1 MNREM
6 DALPQLGLRLLGIT
20 VFTQAG
26 IVVTGALVR
35 LTGSGL
41 GCPTWPRC
49 TADSYTPE
57 ISQIEGFHKWIEFGN
72 RLLTFVVAIAAIASL
87 VYVIRQK
94 IKGLNIPGRFVF
106 LAAIPFLGTIAQA
119 ILGGITVLM
128 KLNPY
133 TVTAHFLLSIVIIYF
148 SVLNRIIAEFPAIIY
163 KSANQNILARLLLL
177 VGSIVIFLGVITTGS
192 GPHAGDEVAQRFSV
206 DTQIV
211 AWLHA
216 DMVWLFTGLIIAS
229 YFVNRNL
236 WLYKLTITVFLQMV
250 VGYSQWFTD
259 LPWGL
264 VAIHVALA
272 VTLWVFLVKYVSL
285 VGRVQ

>member
-1 MNREM
+1 MKI
-6 DALPQLGLRLLGIT
+6 ATISATGLRLLGLV
-20 VFTQAG
+20 VFSQAA

-41 GCPTWPRC
+41 GCPTWPQC
-49 TADSYTPE
+49 AADSFVPVE
-57 ISQIEGFHKWIEFGN
+57 SQVEGFHKWIEFGN
-72 RLLTFVVAIAAIASL
+72 RLLTFVVFAIAILSFAYLLYQRRKRRSL
-87 VYVIRQK
+87 PKNVLK
-94 IKGLNIPGRFVF
+94 
-106 LAAIPFLGTIAQA
+106 LAAIPVLGTIAQA
-119 ILGGITVLM
+119 ILGGITVLTD
-128 KLNPY
+128 LNPY
-133 TVTAHFLLSIVIIYF
+133 TVAAHFLLSIVIIYF

-192 GPHAGDEVAQRFSV
+192 GPHAGDEVAQRFSI

-259 LPWGL
+259 LPWAL

-285 VGRVQ
+285 VGRIQ

>member
-1 MNREM
+1 MKI
-6 DALPQLGLRLLGIT
+6 ATISASGLRLLGLV
-20 VFTQAG
+20 VFSQAA

-41 GCPTWPRC
+41 GCPTWPQC
-49 TADSYTPE
+49 AADSFVPVE
-57 ISQIEGFHKWIEFGN
+57 SQVEGFHKWIEFGN
-72 RLLTFVVAIAAIASL
+72 RLLTFVVFAIATLSFAYLLYQRRKRRSL
-87 VYVIRQK
+87 PKNVLK
-94 IKGLNIPGRFVF
+94 
-106 LAAIPFLGTIAQA
+106 LAAIPVLGTIAQA
-119 ILGGITVLM
+119 ILGGITVLTD
-128 KLNPY
+128 LNPY
-133 TVTAHFLLSIVIIYF
+133 TVAAHFLLSIVIIYF

-192 GPHAGDEVAQRFSV
+192 GPHAGDEVAQRFSI

-236 WLYKLTITVFLQMV
+236 WLYKLTITVLLQMV

-259 LPWGL
+259 LPWAL
-264 VAIHVALA
+264 VAMHVALA

>member
-1 MNREM
+1 MKI
-6 DALPQLGLRLLGIT
+6 ATISATGLRLLGL
-20 VFTQAG
+20 VAFSQAA

-41 GCPTWPRC
+41 GCPTWPQC
-49 TADSYTPE
+49 AADSFVPVE
-57 ISQIEGFHKWIEFGN
+57 SQVEGFHKWIEFGN
-72 RLLTFVVAIAAIASL
+72 RLLTFVVFAISILSFAYLLYQRRKRRSL
-87 VYVIRQK
+87 PKNVLK
-94 IKGLNIPGRFVF
+94 
-106 LAAIPFLGTIAQA
+106 LAAIPVLGTIAQA
-119 ILGGITVLM
+119 ILGGITVLTD
-128 KLNPY
+128 LNPY
-133 TVTAHFLLSIVIIYF
+133 TVAAHFLLSIVIIYF

-192 GPHAGDEVAQRFSV
+192 GPHAGDEVAQRFSI

>member
-1 MNREM
+1 MKI
-6 DALPQLGLRLLGIT
+6 ATISATGLRLLGLV
-20 VFTQAG
+20 VFSQAV

-41 GCPTWPRC
+41 GCPTWPQC
-49 TADSYTPE
+49 AADSFVPVE
-57 ISQIEGFHKWIEFGN
+57 SQVEGFHTWIEFGN
-72 RLLTFVVAIAAIASL
+72 RLLTFVVFAIAILSFAYLLYQRRKRRSL
-87 VYVIRQK
+87 PKNVLK
-94 IKGLNIPGRFVF
+94 
-106 LAAIPFLGTIAQA
+106 LAAIPVLVTIAQA
-119 ILGGITVLM
+119 ILGGITVLTD
-128 KLNPY
+128 LNPY
-133 TVTAHFLLSIVIIYF
+133 TVAAHFLLSIVIIYF

-192 GPHAGDEVAQRFSV
+192 GPHAGDEVAQRFSI

-236 WLYKLTITVFLQMV
+236 WLYKLTITVLLQMV

-259 LPWGL
+259 LPWAL

>member
-1 MNREM
+1 MKI
-6 DALPQLGLRLLGIT
+6 ATISATGLRLLGLV
-20 VFTQAG
+20 VFSQAA

-41 GCPTWPRC
+41 GCPTWPQC
-49 TADSYTPE
+49 AADSFVPVE
-57 ISQIEGFHKWIEFGN
+57 SQVEGFHKWIEFGN
-72 RLLTFVVAIAAIASL
+72 RLLTFVVFAIAILSFAYLLYQRRKRRSL
-87 VYVIRQK
+87 PKNVLK
-94 IKGLNIPGRFVF
+94 
-106 LAAIPFLGTIAQA
+106 LAAIPVLGTIAQA
-119 ILGGITVLM
+119 ILGGITVLTD
-128 KLNPY
+128 LNPY
-133 TVTAHFLLSIVIIYF
+133 TVAAHFLLSIVIIYF

-192 GPHAGDEVAQRFSV
+192 GPHAGDEVAQRFSI

-236 WLYKLTITVFLQMV
+236 WLYKLTITVLLQMV

-259 LPWGL
+259 LPWAL

-272 VTLWVFLVKYVSL
+272 VTLWVFIVKYVSL

>member
-1 MNREM
+1 MKI
-6 DALPQLGLRLLGIT
+6 ATISATGLRLLGLV
-20 VFTQAG
+20 VFSQAA

-41 GCPTWPRC
+41 GCPTWPQC
-49 TADSYTPE
+49 AADSFVPVE
-57 ISQIEGFHKWIEFGN
+57 SQVEGFHKWIEFGN
-72 RLLTFVVAIAAIASL
+72 RLLTFVVFAIAILSFTYLLYQRRKRRSL
-87 VYVIRQK
+87 PKNVLK
-94 IKGLNIPGRFVF
+94 
-106 LAAIPFLGTIAQA
+106 LAAIPVLGTIAQA
-119 ILGGITVLM
+119 ILGGITVLTD
-128 KLNPY
+128 LNPY
-133 TVTAHFLLSIVIIYF
+133 TVAAHFLLSIVIIYF

-192 GPHAGDEVAQRFSV
+192 GPHAGDEVAQRFSI

-236 WLYKLTITVFLQMV
+236 WLYKLTITVLLQMV

-259 LPWGL
+259 LPWAL

>member
-1 MNREM
+1 MKI
-6 DALPQLGLRLLGIT
+6 ATISATGLRLLGLV
-20 VFTQAG
+20 VFSQAA

-41 GCPTWPRC
+41 GCPTWPQC
-49 TADSYTPE
+49 AADSFVPVE
-57 ISQIEGFHKWIEFGN
+57 SQVEGFHKWIEFGN
-72 RLLTFVVAIAAIASL
+72 RLLTFVVFAISILSFAYLLYQRRKRRSL
-87 VYVIRQK
+87 PKNVLK
-94 IKGLNIPGRFVF
+94 
-106 LAAIPFLGTIAQA
+106 LAAIPVLGTIAQA
-119 ILGGITVLM
+119 ILGGITVLTD
-128 KLNPY
+128 LNPY
-133 TVTAHFLLSIVIIYF
+133 TVAAHFLLSIVIIYF

-192 GPHAGDEVAQRFSV
+192 GPHAGDEVAQRFSI

-259 LPWGL
+259 LPWAL

>member
-1 MNREM
+1 MKI
-6 DALPQLGLRLLGIT
+6 ATISATGLRLLGLV
-20 VFTQAG
+20 VFSQAA

-41 GCPTWPRC
+41 GCPTWPQC
-49 TADSYTPE
+49 AADSFVPVE
-57 ISQIEGFHKWIEFGN
+57 SQVEGFHKWIEFGN
-72 RLLTFVVAIAAIASL
+72 RLLTFVVFAIAILSFAYLLYQRRKRRSL
-87 VYVIRQK
+87 PKNVLK
-94 IKGLNIPGRFVF
+94 
-106 LAAIPFLGTIAQA
+106 LAAIPVLGTIAQA
-119 ILGGITVLM
+119 ILGGITVLTD
-128 KLNPY
+128 LNPY
-133 TVTAHFLLSIVIIYF
+133 TVAAHFLLSIVIIYF

-192 GPHAGDEVAQRFSV
+192 GPHAGDEVAQRFSI

-236 WLYKLTITVFLQMV
+236 WLYKLTITVLLQMV

-259 LPWGL
+259 LPWAL

>member
-1 MNREM
+1 MKI
-6 DALPQLGLRLLGIT
+6 ATISATGLRLLGLV
-20 VFTQAG
+20 VFSQAA

-41 GCPTWPRC
+41 GCPTWPQC
-49 TADSYTPE
+49 AADSFVPVE
-57 ISQIEGFHKWIEFGN
+57 SQVEGFHKWIEFGN
-72 RLLTFVVAIAAIASL
+72 RLLTFVVFAIAILSFAYLLYQRRKRRSL
-87 VYVIRQK
+87 PKNVLK
-94 IKGLNIPGRFVF
+94 
-106 LAAIPFLGTIAQA
+106 LAAIPVLGTIAQA
-119 ILGGITVLM
+119 ILGGITVLTD
-128 KLNPY
+128 LNPY
-133 TVTAHFLLSIVIIYF
+133 TVAAHFLLSIVIIYF

-192 GPHAGDEVAQRFSV
+192 GPHAGDEVAQRFSI

-229 YFVNRNL
+229 YFINRNL
-236 WLYKLTITVFLQMV
+236 WLYKLTITVLLQMV

-259 LPWGL
+259 LPWAL

>member
-1 MNREM
+1 MKI
-6 DALPQLGLRLLGIT
+6 ATISATGLRLLGLV
-20 VFTQAG
+20 VFSQAA

-41 GCPTWPRC
+41 GCPTWPQC
-49 TADSYTPE
+49 AADSFVPVE
-57 ISQIEGFHKWIEFGN
+57 SQVEGFHKWIEFGN
-72 RLLTFVVAIAAIASL
+72 RLLTFVVFAISILSFAYLLYQRRKRRSL
-87 VYVIRQK
+87 PKNVLK
-94 IKGLNIPGRFVF
+94 
-106 LAAIPFLGTIAQA
+106 LAAIPVLGTIAQA
-119 ILGGITVLM
+119 ILGGITVLTD
-128 KLNPY
+128 LNPY
-133 TVTAHFLLSIVIIYF
+133 TVAAHFLLSIVIIYF

-163 KSANQNILARLLLL
+163 KSANQNFLARLLLL

-192 GPHAGDEVAQRFSV
+192 GPHAGDEVAQRFSI

-259 LPWGL
+259 LPWAL

>member
-1 MNREM
+1 MKI
-6 DALPQLGLRLLGIT
+6 ATISATGLRLLGLV
-20 VFTQAG
+20 VFSQAA

-41 GCPTWPRC
+41 GCPTWPQC
-49 TADSYTPE
+49 AADSFVPVE
-57 ISQIEGFHKWIEFGN
+57 SQVEGFHKWIEFGN
-72 RLLTFVVAIAAIASL
+72 RLLTFVVFAIAILSFAYLLYQKRKSRSL
-87 VYVIRQK
+87 PKNVLK
-94 IKGLNIPGRFVF
+94 
-106 LAAIPFLGTIAQA
+106 LAAIPVLGTIAQA
-119 ILGGITVLM
+119 ILGGITVLTD
-128 KLNPY
+128 LNPY
-133 TVTAHFLLSIVIIYF
+133 TVAAHFLLSIVIIYF

-192 GPHAGDEVAQRFSV
+192 GPHAGDKVAQRFSV

>member
-1 MNREM
+1 MKI
-6 DALPQLGLRLLGIT
+6 ATISATGLRLLGLV
-20 VFTQAG
+20 VFSQAA

-41 GCPTWPRC
+41 GCPTWPQC
-49 TADSYTPE
+49 AADSFVPVE
-57 ISQIEGFHKWIEFGN
+57 SQVEGFHKWIEFGN
-72 RLLTFVVAIAAIASL
+72 RLLTFVVFAIAILSFAYLLYQRRKRRSL
-87 VYVIRQK
+87 PKNVLK
-94 IKGLNIPGRFVF
+94 
-106 LAAIPFLGTIAQA
+106 LAAIPVFGTIAQA
-119 ILGGITVLM
+119 ILGGITVLTD
-128 KLNPY
+128 LNPY
-133 TVTAHFLLSIVIIYF
+133 TVAAHFLLSIVIIYF

-192 GPHAGDEVAQRFSV
+192 GPHAGDEVAQRFSI

-236 WLYKLTITVFLQMV
+236 WLYKLTITVLLQMV

-259 LPWGL
+259 LPWAL

-272 VTLWVFLVKYVSL
+272 VTLWVFIVKYVSL

>member
-1 MNREM
+1 MKI
-6 DALPQLGLRLLGIT
+6 ATISATGLRLLGL
-20 VFTQAG
+20 VAFSQAA

-41 GCPTWPRC
+41 GCPTWPQC
-49 TADSYTPE
+49 AADSFVPVE
-57 ISQIEGFHKWIEFGN
+57 SQVEGFHKWIEFGN
-72 RLLTFVVAIAAIASL
+72 RLLTFVVFAISILSFAYLLYQRRKRRSL
-87 VYVIRQK
+87 PKNVLK
-94 IKGLNIPGRFVF
+94 
-106 LAAIPFLGTIAQA
+106 LAAIPVLGTIAQA
-119 ILGGITVLM
+119 ILGGITVLTD
-128 KLNPY
+128 LNPY
-133 TVTAHFLLSIVIIYF
+133 TVAAHFLLSIVIIYF

-163 KSANQNILARLLLL
+163 KTANQNFLARLLLL

-192 GPHAGDEVAQRFSV
+192 GPHAGDEVAQRFSI

>member
-1 MNREM
+1 MEI
-6 DALPQLGLRLLGIT
+6 ATISATGLRLLGLV
-20 VFTQAG
+20 VFSQAA

-41 GCPTWPRC
+41 GCPTWPQC
-49 TADSYTPE
+49 AADSFVPVE
-57 ISQIEGFHKWIEFGN
+57 SQVEGFHKWIEFGN
-72 RLLTFVVAIAAIASL
+72 RLLTFVVFAIAILSCAYLLYQRRKRRSL
-87 VYVIRQK
+87 PKNVLK
-94 IKGLNIPGRFVF
+94 
-106 LAAIPFLGTIAQA
+106 LAAIPVLGTIAQA
-119 ILGGITVLM
+119 ILGGITVLTD
-128 KLNPY
+128 LNPY
-133 TVTAHFLLSIVIIYF
+133 TVAAHFLLSIVIIYF

-192 GPHAGDEVAQRFSV
+192 GPHAGDEVAQRFSI

-236 WLYKLTITVFLQMV
+236 WLYKLTITVLLQMV

-259 LPWGL
+259 LPWAL

>member
-1 MNREM
+1 MKI
-6 DALPQLGLRLLGIT
+6 ATISATGLRLLGLV
-20 VFTQAG
+20 VFSQAV

-41 GCPTWPRC
+41 GCPTWPQC
-49 TADSYTPE
+49 AADSFVPVE
-57 ISQIEGFHKWIEFGN
+57 SQVEGFHKWIEFGN
-72 RLLTFVVAIAAIASL
+72 RLLTFVVFAIAILSFAYLLYQRRKRRSL
-87 VYVIRQK
+87 PKNVLK
-94 IKGLNIPGRFVF
+94 
-106 LAAIPFLGTIAQA
+106 LAAIPVLGTIAQA
-119 ILGGITVLM
+119 ILGGITVLTD
-128 KLNPY
+128 LNPY
-133 TVTAHFLLSIVIIYF
+133 TVAAHFLLSIVIIYF

-192 GPHAGDEVAQRFSV
+192 GPHAGDEVAQRFSI

-236 WLYKLTITVFLQMV
+236 WLYKLTITVLLQMV

-259 LPWGL
+259 LPWAL

>member
-1 MNREM
+1 MKI
-6 DALPQLGLRLLGIT
+6 ATVSATGLRLLGLV
-20 VFTQAG
+20 VFSQAA

-41 GCPTWPRC
+41 GCPTWPQC
-49 TADSYTPE
+49 AADSFVPVE
-57 ISQIEGFHKWIEFGN
+57 SQVEGFHKWIEFGN
-72 RLLTFVVAIAAIASL
+72 RLLTFVVFAIAILSFAYLLYQRRKRRSL
-87 VYVIRQK
+87 PKNVLK
-94 IKGLNIPGRFVF
+94 
-106 LAAIPFLGTIAQA
+106 LAAIPVLGTIAQA
-119 ILGGITVLM
+119 ILGGITVLTD
-128 KLNPY
+128 LNPY
-133 TVTAHFLLSIVIIYF
+133 TVAAHFLLSIVIIYF

-177 VGSIVIFLGVITTGS
+177 VSSIVIFLGVITTGS
-192 GPHAGDEVAQRFSV
+192 GPHAGDEVAQRFSI

-236 WLYKLTITVFLQMV
+236 WLYKLTITVLLQMV

-259 LPWGL
+259 LPWAL

>member
-1 MNREM
+1 MKI
-6 DALPQLGLRLLGIT
+6 ATISASGLRLLGLV
-20 VFTQAG
+20 VFSQAA

-41 GCPTWPRC
+41 GCPTWPQC
-49 TADSYTPE
+49 AADSFVPVE
-57 ISQIEGFHKWIEFGN
+57 SQVEGFHKWIEFGN
-72 RLLTFVVAIAAIASL
+72 RLLTFVVFAIAILSFAYLLYQRRKRRSL
-87 VYVIRQK
+87 PKNVLK
-94 IKGLNIPGRFVF
+94 
-106 LAAIPFLGTIAQA
+106 LAAIPVLGTIAQA
-119 ILGGITVLM
+119 ILGGITVLTD
-128 KLNPY
+128 LNPY
-133 TVTAHFLLSIVIIYF
+133 TVAAHFLLSIVIIYF

-192 GPHAGDEVAQRFSV
+192 GPHAGDEVAQRFSI

-236 WLYKLTITVFLQMV
+236 WLYKLTITVLLQMV

-259 LPWGL
+259 LPWAL
-264 VAIHVALA
+264 VAMHVALA

>member
-1 MNREM
+1 MKI
-6 DALPQLGLRLLGIT
+6 ATVSATGLRLLGLV
-20 VFTQAG
+20 VFSQAA

-41 GCPTWPRC
+41 GCPTWPQC
-49 TADSYTPE
+49 AADSFVPVE
-57 ISQIEGFHKWIEFGN
+57 SQVEGFHKWIEFGN
-72 RLLTFVVAIAAIASL
+72 RLLTFVVFAIAILSFAYLLYQRRKRRSL
-87 VYVIRQK
+87 PKNVLK
-94 IKGLNIPGRFVF
+94 
-106 LAAIPFLGTIAQA
+106 LAAIPVLGTIAQA
-119 ILGGITVLM
+119 ILGGITVLTD
-128 KLNPY
+128 LNPY
-133 TVTAHFLLSIVIIYF
+133 TVAAHFLLSIVIIYF

-177 VGSIVIFLGVITTGS
+177 VSSIVIFLGVITTGS
-192 GPHAGDEVAQRFSV
+192 GPHAGDEVAQRFSI

-216 DMVWLFTGLIIAS
+216 DMVWLFSGLIIAS

-236 WLYKLTITVFLQMV
+236 WLYKLTITVLLQMV

-259 LPWGL
+259 LPWAL

-285 VGRVQ
+285 VARVQ

>member
-1 MNREM
+1 MKI
-6 DALPQLGLRLLGIT
+6 ATISATGLRLLGL
-20 VFTQAG
+20 VAFSQAA

-41 GCPTWPRC
+41 GCPTWPQC
-49 TADSYTPE
+49 AADSFVPVE
-57 ISQIEGFHKWIEFGN
+57 SQVEGFHKWIEFGN
-72 RLLTFVVAIAAIASL
+72 RLLTFVVFAISILSFAYLLYQRRKRRSL
-87 VYVIRQK
+87 PKNVLK
-94 IKGLNIPGRFVF
+94 
-106 LAAIPFLGTIAQA
+106 LAAIPVLGTIAQA
-119 ILGGITVLM
+119 ILGGITVLTD
-128 KLNPY
+128 LNPY
-133 TVTAHFLLSIVIIYF
+133 TVAAHFLLSIVIIYF

-192 GPHAGDEVAQRFSV
+192 GPHAGDEVAQRFSI

-211 AWLHA
+211 AWLQA

-259 LPWGL
+259 LTWGL

>member
-1 MNREM
+1 MKI
-6 DALPQLGLRLLGIT
+6 ATISATGLRLLGLV
-20 VFTQAG
+20 VFSQAA

-41 GCPTWPRC
+41 GCPTWPQC
-49 TADSYTPE
+49 AADSFVPVE
-57 ISQIEGFHKWIEFGN
+57 SQVEGFHKWIEFGN
-72 RLLTFVVAIAAIASL
+72 RLLTFVVFAISILSFAYLLYQRRKRRSL
-87 VYVIRQK
+87 PKNVLK
-94 IKGLNIPGRFVF
+94 
-106 LAAIPFLGTIAQA
+106 LAAIPVLGTIAQA
-119 ILGGITVLM
+119 ILGGITVLTD
-128 KLNPY
+128 LNPY
-133 TVTAHFLLSIVIIYF
+133 TVAAHFLLSIVIIYF

>member
-1 MNREM
+1 MKI
-6 DALPQLGLRLLGIT
+6 ATISATGLRLLGLV
-20 VFTQAG
+20 VFSQAA

-41 GCPTWPRC
+41 GCPTWPQC
-49 TADSYTPE
+49 AADSFVPVE
-57 ISQIEGFHKWIEFGN
+57 SQVEGFHKWIEFGN
-72 RLLTFVVAIAAIASL
+72 RLLTFVVFAIAILSFAYLLYQRRKRRSL
-87 VYVIRQK
+87 PKNVLK
-94 IKGLNIPGRFVF
+94 
-106 LAAIPFLGTIAQA
+106 LAAIPVLGTIAQA
-119 ILGGITVLM
+119 ILGGITVLTD
-128 KLNPY
+128 LNPY
-133 TVTAHFLLSIVIIYF
+133 TVAAHFLLSIVIIYF

-192 GPHAGDEVAQRFSV
+192 GPHAGDEVAQRFSI

-272 VTLWVFLVKYVSL
+272 VTLWVFIVKYVSL

>member
-1 MNREM
+1 MKI
-6 DALPQLGLRLLGIT
+6 ATISATGLRLLGLV
-20 VFTQAG
+20 VFSQAA

-41 GCPTWPRC
+41 GCPTWPQC
-49 TADSYTPE
+49 AADSFVPVE
-57 ISQIEGFHKWIEFGN
+57 SQVEGFHKWIEFGN
-72 RLLTFVVAIAAIASL
+72 RLLTFVVFAIAILSFAYLLYQRRKRRSL
-87 VYVIRQK
+87 PKNVLK
-94 IKGLNIPGRFVF
+94 
-106 LAAIPFLGTIAQA
+106 LAAIPVLGTIAQA
-119 ILGGITVLM
+119 ILGGITVLTD
-128 KLNPY
+128 LNPY
-133 TVTAHFLLSIVIIYF
+133 TVAAHFLLSIVIIYF

>member
-1 MNREM
+1 MKI
-6 DALPQLGLRLLGIT
+6 ATISATGLRLLGLV
-20 VFTQAG
+20 VFSQAA

-41 GCPTWPRC
+41 GCPTWPQC
-49 TADSYTPE
+49 AADSFVPVE
-57 ISQIEGFHKWIEFGN
+57 SQVEGFHKWIEFGN
-72 RLLTFVVAIAAIASL
+72 RLLTFVVFAIAILSFAYLLYQRRKRRSL
-87 VYVIRQK
+87 PKNVLK
-94 IKGLNIPGRFVF
+94 
-106 LAAIPFLGTIAQA
+106 LAAIPVLGTIAQA
-119 ILGGITVLM
+119 ILGGITVLTD
-128 KLNPY
+128 LNPY
-133 TVTAHFLLSIVIIYF
+133 TVAAHFLLSIVIIYF
-148 SVLNRIIAEFPAIIY
+148 SVLNRIIAEFPASIY

-192 GPHAGDEVAQRFSV
+192 GPHAGDEVAQRFSI

-229 YFVNRNL
+229 YFINRNL
-236 WLYKLTITVFLQMV
+236 WLYKLTITVLLQMV

-259 LPWGL
+259 LPWAL

>member
-1 MNREM
+1 MKI
-6 DALPQLGLRLLGIT
+6 ATISATGLRLLGLV
-20 VFTQAG
+20 VFSQAA

-41 GCPTWPRC
+41 GCPTWPQC
-49 TADSYTPE
+49 AADSFVPVE
-57 ISQIEGFHKWIEFGN
+57 SQVEGFHKWIEFGN
-72 RLLTFVVAIAAIASL
+72 RLLTFVVFAIAILSFAYLLYQRRKRRSL
-87 VYVIRQK
+87 PKNVLK
-94 IKGLNIPGRFVF
+94 
-106 LAAIPFLGTIAQA
+106 LAAIPVFGTIAQA
-119 ILGGITVLM
+119 ILGGITVLTD
-128 KLNPY
+128 LNPY
-133 TVTAHFLLSIVIIYF
+133 TVAAHFLLSIVIIYF
-148 SVLNRIIAEFPAIIY
+148 SVLNRIIAEFPASIY

-192 GPHAGDEVAQRFSV
+192 GPHAGDEVAQRFSI

-259 LPWGL
+259 LPWAL

-272 VTLWVFLVKYVSL
+272 VTLWVFIVKYVSL

>member
-1 MNREM
+1 MKI
-6 DALPQLGLRLLGIT
+6 ATISATGLRLLGLV
-20 VFTQAG
+20 VFSQAA

-41 GCPTWPRC
+41 GCPTWPQC
-49 TADSYTPE
+49 AADSFVPVE
-57 ISQIEGFHKWIEFGN
+57 SQVEGFHKWIEFGN
-72 RLLTFVVAIAAIASL
+72 RLLTFVVFAIAILSFAYLLYQRRKSRSL
-87 VYVIRQK
+87 PKNVLK
-94 IKGLNIPGRFVF
+94 
-106 LAAIPFLGTIAQA
+106 LAAIPVLGTIAQA
-119 ILGGITVLM
+119 ILGGITVLTD
-128 KLNPY
+128 LNPY
-133 TVTAHFLLSIVIIYF
+133 TVAAHFLLSIVIIYF

>member
-1 MNREM
+1 MKI
-6 DALPQLGLRLLGIT
+6 ATISATGLRLLGLV
-20 VFTQAG
+20 VFSQAA

-41 GCPTWPRC
+41 GCPTWPQC
-49 TADSYTPE
+49 AADSFVPVE
-57 ISQIEGFHKWIEFGN
+57 SQVEGFHKWIEFGN
-72 RLLTFVVAIAAIASL
+72 RLLTFVVFAIAILSFAYLLYQRRKRRSL
-87 VYVIRQK
+87 PKNVLK
-94 IKGLNIPGRFVF
+94 
-106 LAAIPFLGTIAQA
+106 LAAIPVFGTIAQA
-119 ILGGITVLM
+119 ILGGITVLTD
-128 KLNPY
+128 LNPY
-133 TVTAHFLLSIVIIYF
+133 TVAAHFLLSIVIIYF

-192 GPHAGDEVAQRFSV
+192 GPHAGDEVAQRFSI

>member
-1 MNREM
+1 MKI
-6 DALPQLGLRLLGIT
+6 ATISATGLRLLGLV
-20 VFTQAG
+20 VFSQAA

-41 GCPTWPRC
+41 GCPTWPQC
-49 TADSYTPE
+49 AADSFVPVE
-57 ISQIEGFHKWIEFGN
+57 SQVEGFHKWIEFGN
-72 RLLTFVVAIAAIASL
+72 RLLTFVVFAIAILSFAYLLYQRRKSRSL
-87 VYVIRQK
+87 PKNVLK
-94 IKGLNIPGRFVF
+94 
-106 LAAIPFLGTIAQA
+106 LAAIPVLGTIAQA
-119 ILGGITVLM
+119 ILGGITVLTD
-128 KLNPY
+128 LNPY
-133 TVTAHFLLSIVIIYF
+133 TVAAHFLLSIVIIYF

-236 WLYKLTITVFLQMV
+236 WLYKLTITVLLQMV

-259 LPWGL
+259 LPWAL

>member
-1 MNREM
+1 MKI
-6 DALPQLGLRLLGIT
+6 ATISATGLRLLGLV
-20 VFTQAG
+20 VFSQAA

-41 GCPTWPRC
+41 GCPTWPQC
-49 TADSYTPE
+49 AADSFVPVE
-57 ISQIEGFHKWIEFGN
+57 SQVEGFHKWIEFGN
-72 RLLTFVVAIAAIASL
+72 RLLTFVVFAIAILSFAYLLYQRRKRRSL
-87 VYVIRQK
+87 PKNVLK
-94 IKGLNIPGRFVF
+94 
-106 LAAIPFLGTIAQA
+106 LAAIPVLGTIAQA
-119 ILGGITVLM
+119 ILGGITVLTD
-128 KLNPY
+128 LNPY
-133 TVTAHFLLSIVIIYF
+133 TVAAHFLLSIVIIYF

-216 DMVWLFTGLIIAS
+216 DMVWLFTGLIVAS

>member
-1 MNREM
+1 MKF
-6 DALPQLGLRLLGIT
+6 ATISATGLRLLGLV
-20 VFTQAG
+20 VFSQAA

-41 GCPTWPRC
+41 GCPTWPQC
-49 TADSYTPE
+49 AADSFVPVE
-57 ISQIEGFHKWIEFGN
+57 SQVEGFHKWIEFGN
-72 RLLTFVVAIAAIASL
+72 RLLTFVVFAIAILSFAYLLYQRRKRRSL
-87 VYVIRQK
+87 PKNVLK
-94 IKGLNIPGRFVF
+94 
-106 LAAIPFLGTIAQA
+106 LAAIPVLGTIAQA
-119 ILGGITVLM
+119 ILGGITVLTD
-128 KLNPY
+128 LNPY
-133 TVTAHFLLSIVIIYF
+133 TVAAHFLLSIVIIYF

>member
-1 MNREM
+1 MKI
-6 DALPQLGLRLLGIT
+6 ATVSATGLRLLGLV
-20 VFTQAG
+20 VFSQAA

-41 GCPTWPRC
+41 GCPTWPQC
-49 TADSYTPE
+49 AADSFVPVE
-57 ISQIEGFHKWIEFGN
+57 SQVEGFHKWIEFGN
-72 RLLTFVVAIAAIASL
+72 RLLTFVVFAIAILSFAYLLYQRRKRRSL
-87 VYVIRQK
+87 PKNVLK
-94 IKGLNIPGRFVF
+94 
-106 LAAIPFLGTIAQA
+106 LAAIPVLGTIAQA
-119 ILGGITVLM
+119 ILGGITVLTD
-128 KLNPY
+128 LNPY
-133 TVTAHFLLSIVIIYF
+133 TVAAHFLLSIVIIYF

-177 VGSIVIFLGVITTGS
+177 VSSIVIFLGVITTGS
-192 GPHAGDEVAQRFSV
+192 GPHAGDEVAQRFSI

-216 DMVWLFTGLIIAS
+216 DMVWLFSGLIIAS

-236 WLYKLTITVFLQMV
+236 WLYKLTITVLLQMV

-259 LPWGL
+259 LPWAL

>member
-1 MNREM
+1 MKI
-6 DALPQLGLRLLGIT
+6 ATISATGLRLLGLV
-20 VFTQAG
+20 VFSQAA

-41 GCPTWPRC
+41 GCPTWPQC
-49 TADSYTPE
+49 AADSFVPVE
-57 ISQIEGFHKWIEFGN
+57 SQVEGFHKWIEFGN
-72 RLLTFVVAIAAIASL
+72 RLLTFVVFAIAILSFAYLLYQRRKRRSL
-87 VYVIRQK
+87 PKNVLK
-94 IKGLNIPGRFVF
+94 
-106 LAAIPFLGTIAQA
+106 LAAIPVLGTIAQA
-119 ILGGITVLM
+119 ILGGITVLTD
-128 KLNPY
+128 LNPY
-133 TVTAHFLLSIVIIYF
+133 TVAAHFLLSIVIIYF

-163 KSANQNILARLLLL
+163 KSANQNFLARLLLL

>member
-1 MNREM
+1 MKI
-6 DALPQLGLRLLGIT
+6 ATISATGLRLLGLV
-20 VFTQAG
+20 VFSQAA

-41 GCPTWPRC
+41 GCPTWPQC
-49 TADSYTPE
+49 AADSFVPVE
-57 ISQIEGFHKWIEFGN
+57 SQVEGFHKWIEFGN
-72 RLLTFVVAIAAIASL
+72 RLLTFVVFAIAILSFAYLLYQRRKRRSL
-87 VYVIRQK
+87 PKNVLK
-94 IKGLNIPGRFVF
+94 
-106 LAAIPFLGTIAQA
+106 LAAIPVLGTIAQA
-119 ILGGITVLM
+119 ILGGITVLTD
-128 KLNPY
+128 LNPY
-133 TVTAHFLLSIVIIYF
+133 TVAAHFLLSIVIIYF
-148 SVLNRIIAEFPAIIY
+148 SVLNRIIAEFPASIY

-192 GPHAGDEVAQRFSV
+192 GPHAGDEVAQRFSI

-236 WLYKLTITVFLQMV
+236 WLYKLTITVLLQMV

-259 LPWGL
+259 LPWAL

>member
-1 MNREM
+1 MKI
-6 DALPQLGLRLLGIT
+6 ATISATGLRLLGLV
-20 VFTQAG
+20 VFSQAA

-41 GCPTWPRC
+41 GCPTWPQC
-49 TADSYTPE
+49 AADSFVPVE
-57 ISQIEGFHKWIEFGN
+57 SQVEGFHKWIEFGN
-72 RLLTFVVAIAAIASL
+72 RLLTFVVFAIAILSFAYLLYQRRKRRSL
-87 VYVIRQK
+87 PKNVLK
-94 IKGLNIPGRFVF
+94 
-106 LAAIPFLGTIAQA
+106 LAAIPVLGTIAQA
-119 ILGGITVLM
+119 ILGGITVLTD
-128 KLNPY
+128 LNPY
-133 TVTAHFLLSIVIIYF
+133 TVAAHFLLSIVIIYF
-148 SVLNRIIAEFPAIIY
+148 SVLNRIIAEFPASIY

>member
-1 MNREM
+1 MKI
-6 DALPQLGLRLLGIT
+6 ATISATGLRLLGL
-20 VFTQAG
+20 VAFSQAA

-41 GCPTWPRC
+41 GCPTWPQC
-49 TADSYTPE
+49 AADSFVPVE
-57 ISQIEGFHKWIEFGN
+57 SQVEGFHKWIEFGN
-72 RLLTFVVAIAAIASL
+72 RLLTFVVFAISILSFAYLLYQRRKRRSL
-87 VYVIRQK
+87 PKNVLK
-94 IKGLNIPGRFVF
+94 
-106 LAAIPFLGTIAQA
+106 LAAIPVLGTIAQA
-119 ILGGITVLM
+119 ILGGITVLTD
-128 KLNPY
+128 LNPY
-133 TVTAHFLLSIVIIYF
+133 TVAAHFLLSIVIIYF

-192 GPHAGDEVAQRFSV
+192 GPHAGDEVAQRFSI

-236 WLYKLTITVFLQMV
+236 WLYKLTITVLLQMV

-259 LPWGL
+259 LPWAL

>member
-1 MNREM
+1 MKI
-6 DALPQLGLRLLGIT
+6 ATISATGLRLLGLV
-20 VFTQAG
+20 VFSQAA

-41 GCPTWPRC
+41 GCPTWPQC
-49 TADSYTPE
+49 AADSFVPVE
-57 ISQIEGFHKWIEFGN
+57 SQVEGFHKWIEFGN
-72 RLLTFVVAIAAIASL
+72 RLLTFVVFAIAILSFAYLLYQRRKSRSL
-87 VYVIRQK
+87 PKNVLK
-94 IKGLNIPGRFVF
+94 
-106 LAAIPFLGTIAQA
+106 LAAIPVLGTIAQA
-119 ILGGITVLM
+119 ILGGITVLTD
-128 KLNPY
+128 LNPY
-133 TVTAHFLLSIVIIYF
+133 TVAAHFLLSIVIIYF

-192 GPHAGDEVAQRFSV
+192 GPHAGDEVAQRFSI

-236 WLYKLTITVFLQMV
+236 WLYKLTITVLLQMV

-259 LPWGL
+259 LPWAL

>member
-1 MNREM
+1 MKI
-6 DALPQLGLRLLGIT
+6 ATISATGLRLLGLV
-20 VFTQAG
+20 VFSQAA

-41 GCPTWPRC
+41 GCPTWPQC
-49 TADSYTPE
+49 AADSFVPVE
-57 ISQIEGFHKWIEFGN
+57 SQVEGFHKWIEFGN
-72 RLLTFVVAIAAIASL
+72 RLLTFVVFAIAILSFAYLLYQRRKRRSL
-87 VYVIRQK
+87 PKNVLK
-94 IKGLNIPGRFVF
+94 
-106 LAAIPFLGTIAQA
+106 LAAIPVLGTIAQA
-119 ILGGITVLM
+119 ILGGITVLTD
-128 KLNPY
+128 LNPY
-133 TVTAHFLLSIVIIYF
+133 TVAAHFLLSIVIIYF

-192 GPHAGDEVAQRFSV
+192 GPHAGDEVAQRFSI

-259 LPWGL
+259 LPWAL

>member
-1 MNREM
+1 MKI
-6 DALPQLGLRLLGIT
+6 ATISATGLRLLGLV
-20 VFTQAG
+20 VFSQAA

-41 GCPTWPRC
+41 GCPTWPQC
-49 TADSYTPE
+49 AADSFVPVE
-57 ISQIEGFHKWIEFGN
+57 SQVEGFHKWIEFGN
-72 RLLTFVVAIAAIASL
+72 RLLTFVVFAIAILSFAYLLYQRRKRRSL
-87 VYVIRQK
+87 PKNVLK
-94 IKGLNIPGRFVF
+94 
-106 LAAIPFLGTIAQA
+106 LAAIPVFGTIAQA
-119 ILGGITVLM
+119 ILGGITVLTD
-128 KLNPY
+128 LNPY
-133 TVTAHFLLSIVIIYF
+133 TVAAHFLLSIVIIYF

>member
-1 MNREM
+1 MKI
-6 DALPQLGLRLLGIT
+6 ATISATGLRLLGL
-20 VFTQAG
+20 VAFSQAA

-41 GCPTWPRC
+41 GCPTWPQC
-49 TADSYTPE
+49 AADSFVPVE
-57 ISQIEGFHKWIEFGN
+57 SQVEGFHKWIEFGN
-72 RLLTFVVAIAAIASL
+72 RLLTFVVFAIAILSFAYLLYQRRKRRSL
-87 VYVIRQK
+87 PKNVLK
-94 IKGLNIPGRFVF
+94 
-106 LAAIPFLGTIAQA
+106 LAAIPVLGTIAQA
-119 ILGGITVLM
+119 ILGGITVLTD
-128 KLNPY
+128 LNPY
-133 TVTAHFLLSIVIIYF
+133 TVAAHFLLSIVIIYF

-192 GPHAGDEVAQRFSV
+192 GPHAGDEVAQRFSI

-259 LPWGL
+259 LPWAL

>member
-1 MNREM
+1 MKI
-6 DALPQLGLRLLGIT
+6 ATISATGLRLLGLV
-20 VFTQAG
+20 VFSQAA

-41 GCPTWPRC
+41 GCPTWPQC
-49 TADSYTPE
+49 AADSFVPVE
-57 ISQIEGFHKWIEFGN
+57 SQVEGFHKWIEFGN
-72 RLLTFVVAIAAIASL
+72 RLLTFVVFAIAILSFAYLLYQRRKRRSL
-87 VYVIRQK
+87 PKNVLK
-94 IKGLNIPGRFVF
+94 
-106 LAAIPFLGTIAQA
+106 LAAIPVLGTIAQA
-119 ILGGITVLM
+119 ILGGITVLTD
-128 KLNPY
+128 LNPY
-133 TVTAHFLLSIVIIYF
+133 TVAAHFLLSIVIIYF

-192 GPHAGDEVAQRFSV
+192 GPHAGDEVAQRFSI

>member
-1 MNREM
+1 MKI
-6 DALPQLGLRLLGIT
+6 ATISATGLRLLGLV
-20 VFTQAG
+20 VFSQAA

-41 GCPTWPRC
+41 GCPTWPQC
-49 TADSYTPE
+49 AADSFVPVE
-57 ISQIEGFHKWIEFGN
+57 SQVEGFHKWIEFGN
-72 RLLTFVVAIAAIASL
+72 RLLTFVVFAISILSFAYLLYQRRKRRSL
-87 VYVIRQK
+87 PKNVLK
-94 IKGLNIPGRFVF
+94 
-106 LAAIPFLGTIAQA
+106 LAAIPVLGTIAQA
-119 ILGGITVLM
+119 ILGGITVLTD
-128 KLNPY
+128 LNPY
-133 TVTAHFLLSIVIIYF
+133 TVAAHFLLSIVIIYF

-192 GPHAGDEVAQRFSV
+192 GPHAGDEVAQRFSI

-236 WLYKLTITVFLQMV
+236 WLYKLTITVLLQMV

-259 LPWGL
+259 LPWAL